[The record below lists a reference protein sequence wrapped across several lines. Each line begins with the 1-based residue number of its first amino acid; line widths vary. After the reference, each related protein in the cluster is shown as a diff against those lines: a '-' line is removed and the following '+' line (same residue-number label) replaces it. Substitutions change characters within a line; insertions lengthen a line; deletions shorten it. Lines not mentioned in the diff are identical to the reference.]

1 MAGLEADINPEFLKN
16 FFSETIY
23 MVEGDI
29 PVPAP
34 ALSAVKPAAAPTL
47 ETQKEEAKPA
57 PAVAPANRE
66 EKPAPAVKNQ
76 ITDHTP
82 IQTPIIPKM
91 PAAETPAVVGKYI
104 ISGANHKG
112 VVVLVTVPDKEFVQ
126 LPQLEF
132 LQKILRAIGLKPND
146 VAYVNNVS
154 GATARYED
162 LQQELQVNYIISFAS
177 RLDTDLPHDKFGL
190 YTPVTVGSVPVVFS
204 QSLAMLERDV
214 EHKKKL
220 WGALQRVF
228 L

>member
-1 MAGLEADINPEFLKN
+1 MTGLEADINREFLKN
-16 FFSETIY
+16 FFTETIY
-23 MVEGDI
+23 MVEGEI
-29 PVPAP
+29 VMPAPVPSEERPAP
-34 ALSAVKPAAAPTL
+34 ALT
-47 ETQKEEAKPA
+47 EEK
-57 PAVAPANRE
+57 PAVAPAKQE
-66 EKPAPAVKNQ
+66 GKPAPAIKNQ

-82 IQTPIIPKM
+82 IQTPIIPKL
-91 PAAETPAVVGKYI
+91 PAMESPAVVGKYI

-132 LQKILRAIGLKPND
+132 LQKILQAIGLKPND

-154 GATARYED
+154 GATARFED

-177 RLDTDLPHDKFGL
+177 RLDTDLPHDKFVL
-190 YTPVTVGSVPVVFS
+190 YTPVTVGTVPVVFS
-204 QSLAMLERDV
+204 QSLSMLECDV